1 MIPPL
6 SILDLAGAAL
16 SSTVNA
22 LAEGGAMG
30 SDVVIRDPG
39 TTNSN
44 ITIYVDVDENGTF
57 NAAKDQ
63 VITLVGVSDD
73 YNLNAGD
80 FVF

>member
-1 MIPPL
+1 
-6 SILDLAGAAL
+6 
-16 SSTVNA
+16 
-22 LAEGGAMG
+22 MG